1 MKDAVLRAVKKAKE
15 TSKPRNFTQSM
26 EMSINLQGLDM
37 KKTQNRIKEDFVL
50 PNGRG
55 KDVKIG
61 IFASGDMALR
71 AKKENLS
78 VFDPE
83 DIEKLAKDKKLAKK
97 VANTHDFF
105 IAQTDFMTLVG
116 KSLGPIFAPRGKT
129 PAPLPPTASLEPIL
143 NKMKKTVKIKSYNQL
158 VIHTFV
164 GSEKMEDEK
173 LAENISEIIK
183 FFEKKLEKGFDNIK
197 SIYIK
202 TSMGPAVKLEDF
214 K

>member
-1 MKDAVLRAVKKAKE
+1 MKEAVLRAVKKAKE
-15 TSKPRNFTQSM
+15 NSKPRNFTQSL

-37 KKTQNRIKEDFVL
+37 KKPQNRIKEDFVL

-61 IFASGDMALR
+61 VFASGDMALR

-78 VFDPE
+78 VFDQE
-83 DIEKLAKDKKLAKK
+83 DIEKFAKDKKLAKK

-129 PAPLPPTASLEPIL
+129 PSPLPPTASLEPIL
-143 NKMKKTVKIKSYNQL
+143 NKLKKTVKIKSTNQS
-158 VIHTFV
+158 VIHTFI
-164 GSEKMEDEK
+164 GSEKMEDEM

-202 TSMGPAVKLEDF
+202 TSMGPSVKLEDF

>member
-1 MKDAVLRAVKKAKE
+1 MKEIVLRAVKKAKE

-26 EMSINLQGLDM
+26 EMCINLKGLDM

-78 VFDPE
+78 VFDKE
-83 DIEKLAKDKKLAKK
+83 DIEKFSKDKKLAKK
-97 VANTHDFF
+97 VANSHDFF

-116 KSLGPIFAPRGKT
+116 KALGPIFAPRGKT

-143 NKMKKTVKIKSYNQL
+143 NKMKKTVKLKSYNQS
-158 VIHTFV
+158 VIHAFV
-164 GSEKMEDEK
+164 GSEKMDDEM

-183 FFEKKLEKGFDNIK
+183 FFEKKLEKGYDNIK

>member
-1 MKDAVLRAVKKAKE
+1 VKKAKE
-15 TSKPRNFTQSM
+15 NSKPRNFTQSV

-37 KKTQNRIKEDFVL
+37 KKPQNRIKEDFVL

-61 IFASGDMALR
+61 VFASGDMALR

-78 VFDPE
+78 VFDQE
-83 DIEKLAKDKKLAKK
+83 DIEKFAKDKKLAKK

-143 NKMKKTVKIKSYNQL
+143 NKLKKTVKIKSTNQS

-164 GSEKMEDEK
+164 GSEKMEDEM

-202 TSMGPAVKLEDF
+202 TSMGPSVKLEDF

>member
-1 MKDAVLRAVKKAKE
+1 MKEAVLRAVKKAKE

-61 IFASGDMALR
+61 IFASGDMAQR

-78 VFDPE
+78 IFDQE
-83 DIEKLAKDKKLAKK
+83 DIDKLAKDKKLAKK
-97 VANTHDFF
+97 VANSHDFF
-105 IAQTDFMTLVG
+105 IAQTDFMTLIG

-129 PAPLPPTASLEPIL
+129 PAPLPPTAPLEPIL
-143 NKMKKTVKIKSYNQL
+143 NKMKKTVKIKSYNQS
-158 VIHTFV
+158 VIHMFV
-164 GSEKMEDEK
+164 GSEKMEDEM

-183 FFEKKLEKGFDNIK
+183 FFEKKLEKGYDNIK

>member
-1 MKDAVLRAVKKAKE
+1 MKDAIIRAVKKAKE
-15 TSKPRNFTQSM
+15 DSKPRNFTQSM
-26 EMSINLQGLDM
+26 EMGINLQGLDM

-61 IFASGDMALR
+61 VFASGDMALR

-78 VFDPE
+78 VFDQE
-83 DIEKLAKDKKLAKK
+83 DIEKFAKDKKLAKK
-97 VANTHDFF
+97 IANSHDFF
-105 IAQTDFMTLVG
+105 IAQTDYMALVG

-129 PAPLPPTASLEPIL
+129 PAPLPPTAPLDPML
-143 NKMKKTVKIKSYNQL
+143 NKLKKTVKLKSTNQP
-158 VIHTFV
+158 VIHTLV
-164 GSEKMEDEK
+164 GSEKMDDEV
-173 LAENISEIIK
+173 LAENISEVIK

-202 TSMGPAVKLEDF
+202 TTMGPAIKLDDF
-214 K
+214 R

>member
-1 MKDAVLRAVKKAKE
+1 LKEAVLRAVKKAKE

-61 IFASGDMALR
+61 IFASGDMAQR

-78 VFDPE
+78 IFDQE
-83 DIEKLAKDKKLAKK
+83 DIDKLAKDKKLAKK
-97 VANTHDFF
+97 VANSHDFF
-105 IAQTDFMTLVG
+105 IAQTDFMTLIG

-129 PAPLPPTASLEPIL
+129 PAPLPPTAPLEPIL
-143 NKMKKTVKIKSYNQL
+143 NKMKKTVKIKSYNQS
-158 VIHTFV
+158 VIHMFV
-164 GSEKMEDEK
+164 GSEKMEDEM

-183 FFEKKLEKGFDNIK
+183 FFEKKLEKGYDNIK

>member
-1 MKDAVLRAVKKAKE
+1 LKEAVLRAVKKAKE

-78 VFDPE
+78 VFDQE
-83 DIEKLAKDKKLAKK
+83 DIEKFAKDKILAKK
-97 VANTHDFF
+97 IANSHDFF

-143 NKMKKTVKIKSYNQL
+143 NKLKKTVKIKSYNQS
-158 VIHTFV
+158 VIHMFV
-164 GSEKMEDEK
+164 GSEKMDDEM
-173 LAENISEIIK
+173 LAENITEIVK

>member
-61 IFASGDMALR
+61 VFASGDLALR

-78 VFDPE
+78 VFDQE
-83 DIEKLAKDKKLAKK
+83 DIEKFAKDKKLAKK
-97 VANTHDFF
+97 IANTHDFF

-129 PAPLPPTASLEPIL
+129 PSPLPPTASLEPIL
-143 NKMKKTVKIKSYNQL
+143 NKLKKTVKIKSTNHP
-158 VIHTFV
+158 VIHMFV
-164 GSEKMEDEK
+164 GSEKMEDEL

-183 FFEKKLEKGFDNIK
+183 FFEKKFEKGFDNMK

>member
-1 MKDAVLRAVKKAKE
+1 LKEAVLRAVKKAKE

-26 EMSINLQGLDM
+26 E

-61 IFASGDMALR
+61 IFASGDMAQR

-78 VFDPE
+78 IFDQE
-83 DIEKLAKDKKLAKK
+83 DIDKLAKDKKLAKK
-97 VANTHDFF
+97 VANSHDFF
-105 IAQTDFMTLVG
+105 IAQTDFMTLIG

-129 PAPLPPTASLEPIL
+129 PAPLPPTAPLEPIL
-143 NKMKKTVKIKSYNQL
+143 NKMKKTVKIKSYNQS
-158 VIHTFV
+158 VIHMFV
-164 GSEKMEDEK
+164 GSEKMEDEM

-183 FFEKKLEKGFDNIK
+183 FFEKKLEKGYDNIK